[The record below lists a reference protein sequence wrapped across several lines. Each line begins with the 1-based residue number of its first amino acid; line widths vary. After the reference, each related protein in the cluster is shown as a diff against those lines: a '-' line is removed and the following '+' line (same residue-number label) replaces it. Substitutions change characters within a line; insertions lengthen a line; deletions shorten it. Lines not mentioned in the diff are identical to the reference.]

1 MTNESPSPQGA
12 PRRVSAPCG
21 AWISSALGTAV
32 TALAL
37 LVMAT
42 MSGVSAVTG
51 SASATTRAVTEAVML
66 IVLAVGVGLLSVN
79 LLRRRSLA
87 KTPTLLWHALLVPVG
102 FSLMTGG
109 AKVLG
114 ILTLVVA
121 VATFVVTLRLPRY
134 ELDEQDADQVL

>member
-1 MTNESPSPQGA
+1 MTNESPSPQEA
-12 PRRVSAPCG
+12 PRRLSAPHR
-21 AWISSALGTAV
+21 AWIASAVGTAV

-37 LVMAT
+37 LIMAT
-42 MSGVSAVTG
+42 MSGVSAATG

-66 IVLAVGVGLLSVN
+66 VVLAIGVGLLAVN
-79 LLRRRSLA
+79 LWRRRSLA

-102 FSLMTGG
+102 FSLVTGG
-109 AKVLG
+109 AQVLG

-134 ELDEQDADQVL
+134 ELDGQDADQVL